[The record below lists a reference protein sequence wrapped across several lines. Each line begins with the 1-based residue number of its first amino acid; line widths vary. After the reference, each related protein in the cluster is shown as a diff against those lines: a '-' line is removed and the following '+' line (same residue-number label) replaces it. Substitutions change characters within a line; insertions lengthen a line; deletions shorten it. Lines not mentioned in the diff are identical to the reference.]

1 MRNIYYKLIIFALM
15 ILSLHGYG
23 QNQKFVELESPETS
37 SGYLAYLLINE
48 VPFPGEYSYVSVADS
63 KAAMM
68 QILWVIHCRMS
79 IIPKG
84 YAQEYLANTKSK
96 NVMDIITA
104 DGQCD
109 GFFKDEN
116 GRPAFE
122 PRVEE
127 RIKYLTAIANKGS
140 KPGKFAELLNYAK
153 MIARNYVRNEMPGK
167 DNYAKLKYINKEAV
181 TGRAYSWM
189 TNKDYFNPGGNF
201 ISIPDS
207 MNGALGGNRFYTL
220 KKKD

>member
-1 MRNIYYKLIIFALM
+1 
-15 ILSLHGYG
+15 
-23 QNQKFVELESPETS
+23 
-37 SGYLAYLLINE
+37 
-48 VPFPGEYSYVSVADS
+48 
-63 KAAMM
+63 
-68 QILWVIHCRMS
+68 
-79 IIPKG
+79 
-84 YAQEYLANTKSK
+84 
-96 NVMDIITA
+96 MDIISA
-104 DGQCD
+104 DGQCE
-109 GFFKDEN
+109 GFSKDEN
-116 GRPAFE
+116 GKPVFE

-153 MIARNYVRNEMPGK
+153 MIARNYVRNELPGK
-167 DNYAKLKYINKEAV
+167 DYYARLKYINKEPV

-189 TNKDYFNPGGNF
+189 TNKDYFHPGGNF